1 MAVSKTRQSILAIVE
16 DMGTREFI
24 NQGLSDYGYVVHSA
38 TGASDGLKSFLTIR
52 PEFVILSV
60 SPLSQGCMATLRD
73 ICEADPHAQVIT
85 ISSCTDDTY
94 AMECIRHGAV
104 DYLKKPIQ
112 LKDLTR
118 SIERINNRKRMLKI
132 ISEPDVEC
140 VRAEHKIL
148 VFGNDIRNLPYI
160 LNQALCNARKVCKD
174 TDILK
179 TALGEIL
186 INAIEHGN
194 LGISREE
201 KALAV
206 AGDRYE
212 DLLKERAC
220 DPRYA
225 LRTVT
230 LKVHMT
236 RSELR
241 YTVTDQGEGFD
252 CRAGFENEPHT
263 WMGSALG
270 LFIARSFFTTVT
282 YQGKGNRVVL
292 VYKNPNATKM
302 AGSDARNAV
311 Q

>member
-1 MAVSKTRQSILAIVE
+1 MRKTRQSVLAIEE
-16 DMGTREFI
+16 DLKTREFI
-24 NQGLSDYGYVVHSA
+24 NQGLSTHGYAVHSA
-38 TGASDGLKSFLTIR
+38 MGASDGLKSFLSIR

-60 SPLSQGCMATLRD
+60 SPLSQGGMATLRD

-94 AMECIRHGAV
+94 AMECIRHGAA
-104 DYLKKPIQ
+104 DYLKKPIV

-140 VRAEHKIL
+140 VQAEDKTL
-148 VFGNDIRNLPYI
+148 VFGNDIPNLPYI
-160 LNQALCNARKVCKD
+160 LNQAVFNARKVCKD
-174 TDILK
+174 TDLLK

-194 LGISREE
+194 LGITREE
-201 KALAV
+201 KALAI

-212 DLLKERAC
+212 DLLKDRTC

-225 LRTVT
+225 LRKVT
-230 LKVHMT
+230 LKVRMT
-236 RSELR
+236 RNELK
-241 YTVTDQGEGFD
+241 YTVTDQGEGFE
-252 CRAGFENEPHT
+252 CRAIFESEPHIR
-263 WMGSALG
+263 MGSGLG
-270 LFIARSFFTTVT
+270 LFIARNFFTAVT
-282 YQGKGNRVVL
+282 FQGKGNQVVL
-292 VYKNPNATKM
+292 VYRKPAAAKV
-302 AGSDARNAV
+302 AVSDAHNAG

>member
-1 MAVSKTRQSILAIVE
+1 MRKSRQSILAIEE
-16 DMGTREFI
+16 DLQTREFI
-24 NQGLSDYGYVVHSA
+24 NQGLSTHGYAVHSA
-38 TGASDGLKSFLTIR
+38 MGASDGLKSFLAIK

-104 DYLKKPIQ
+104 DYLKKPIE

-140 VRAEHKIL
+140 VQVEDKIL

-160 LNQALCNARKVCKD
+160 LNQAVCNARRVCKD
-174 TDILK
+174 TDMLK

-201 KALAV
+201 KALAI
-206 AGDRYE
+206 AGDRY
-212 DLLKERAC
+212 DNLLKERAC

-225 LRTVT
+225 LRKVT
-230 LKVHMT
+230 LKVHMA
-236 RSELR
+236 RNELR
-241 YTVTDQGEGFD
+241 YTVTDQGGGFD
-252 CRAGFENEPHT
+252 CRAIFESEPQT
-263 WMGSALG
+263 RMGSGLG
-270 LFIARSFFTTVT
+270 LFIARNFFTTVT

-292 VYKNPNATKM
+292 VYKNPDATQM
-302 AGSDARNAV
+302 AGSDACNAGR
-311 Q
+311 